1 MPVNILTNRIEY
13 PVGNSSHQGYL
24 AYDDEIAA
32 TRPGIVIVH
41 EWWGLN
47 DYMVRRAHMLAELG
61 YVALAIDMYGGG
73 QIADNPDQ
81 AGALMNGVLGDMDTG
96 TAALRAGYDLLLA
109 QPGVDPQRT
118 AAIGYCFGGAM
129 VLHMARIGL
138 PLSAVAS
145 FHGALGSFHT
155 AEPGS
160 IGAKMLVCH
169 GAADS
174 MVSMDELE
182 GFKQEMDAARADY
195 QVLLLEDAKHGFS
208 NPQADINAE
217 KYGIDLGYQQ
227 QADEQ
232 SWAAMQ
238 TLFAGVF

>member
-1 MPVNILTNRIEY
+1 MNILTNRIEY
-13 PVGNSSHQGYL
+13 AVGDALHQGYL
-24 AYDDEIAA
+24 AYDDEIAGA
-32 TRPGIVIVH
+32 RPAVIIVH

-47 DYMVRRAHMLAELG
+47 DYIVRRAHMLAELG

-73 QIADNPDQ
+73 SVAQDTDQ
-81 AGALMNGVLGDMDTG
+81 AGALMTGVLNDMETG
-96 TAALRAGYDLLLA
+96 TAALRSGYDLLLS
-109 QPGVDPQRT
+109 QPGVDPERT

-145 FHGALGSFHT
+145 FHGALGSFHS

-160 IGAKMLVCH
+160 IKPRILVCH

-174 MVSMDELE
+174 MVTMEDLE
-182 GFKQEMDAARADY
+182 GFKQEMDTAKADY
-195 QVLLLEDAKHGFS
+195 EVLLLADAKHGFT
-208 NPQADINAE
+208 NPEADVNAE

-227 QADEQ
+227 SADEK
-232 SWAAMQ
+232 SWAALQ
-238 TLFAGVF
+238 ALFSKVF

>member
-1 MPVNILTNRIEY
+1 MNILTNRIEY
-13 PVGNSSHQGYL
+13 AVGDADHEAYL
-24 AYDDEIAA
+24 AYDDEIVGD
-32 TRPGIVIVH
+32 RPGVIIVH

-47 DYMVRRAHMLAELG
+47 DYIVHRAHMLAELG

-73 QIADNPDQ
+73 QVADNPDQ
-81 AGALMNGVLGDMDTG
+81 AGSLMGGVLSDMETG
-96 TAALRAGYDLLLA
+96 TAALRAGYDLLLD
-109 QPGVDPQRT
+109 QPGVDAGRT

-155 AEPGS
+155 AAPGS
-160 IGAKMLVCH
+160 IQAKILVCH

-174 MVSMDELE
+174 MVTLDDLE
-182 GFKQEMDAARADY
+182 GFKQEMDAAQADY
-195 QVLLLEDAKHGFS
+195 EVLLLDGAKHGFS
-208 NPQADINAE
+208 NPQADVNAE

-227 QADEQ
+227 QADTD
-232 SWAAMQ
+232 SWAALQ
-238 TLFAGVF
+238 AVFARVF

>member
-1 MPVNILTNRIEY
+1 MNILTNRIEY
-13 PVGNSSHQGYL
+13 AVGDAGHEAYL
-24 AYDDEIAA
+24 AYDDEIVGD
-32 TRPGIVIVH
+32 RPGVIIVH

-47 DYMVRRAHMLAELG
+47 DYIVHRAHMLAELG

-73 QIADNPDQ
+73 QVADNPDQ
-81 AGALMNGVLGDMDTG
+81 AGSLMGGVLSDMETG
-96 TAALRAGYDLLLA
+96 TAALRAGYDLLLD
-109 QPGVDPQRT
+109 QPGVDAGRT

-155 AEPGS
+155 AAPGS
-160 IGAKMLVCH
+160 IQAKILVCH

-174 MVSMDELE
+174 MVTLDDLE
-182 GFKQEMDAARADY
+182 GFKQEMDAAQADY
-195 QVLLLEDAKHGFS
+195 EVLLLDGAKHGFS
-208 NPQADINAE
+208 NPQADVNAE

-227 QADEQ
+227 QADTD
-232 SWAAMQ
+232 SWAALQ
-238 TLFAGVF
+238 ALFARVF

>member
-1 MPVNILTNRIEY
+1 M
-13 PVGNSSHQGYL
+13 
-24 AYDDEIAA
+24 AYDDEIADP
-32 TRPGIVIVH
+32 RPGIIIVH

-47 DYMVRRAHMLAELG
+47 DYIVRRAHMLAELG

-73 QIADNPDQ
+73 AIAQDTDQ
-81 AGALMNGVLGDMDTG
+81 AGALMTGVLNDMDTG
-96 TAALRAGYDLLLA
+96 TAALKAGYELLLS
-109 QPGVDPQRT
+109 QPGVDPERT
-118 AAIGYCFGGAM
+118 AAMGYCFGGAM

-160 IGAKMLVCH
+160 IQAKILVCH

-174 MVSMDELE
+174 MVTMDDLE
-182 GFKQEMDAARADY
+182 GFKQEMETAQADY
-195 QVLLLEDAKHGFS
+195 EVLLLADAKHGFS
-208 NPQADINAE
+208 NPQADVNAE

-227 QADEQ
+227 SADEK
-232 SWAAMQ
+232 SWEALQA
-238 TLFAGVF
+238 LLNRVL

>member
-1 MPVNILTNRIEY
+1 MNILTNRIEY
-13 PVGNSSHQGYL
+13 TVGERSHQGYL
-24 AYDDEIAA
+24 AYDDEITEA
-32 TRPGIVIVH
+32 RPGVILVH

-61 YVALAIDMYGGG
+61 YVALAIDMYGEG
-73 QIADNPDQ
+73 QVADNPDR
-81 AGALMNGVLGDMDTG
+81 AGELMNGVLNDMETG
-96 TAALRAGYDLLLA
+96 TAALRAGHDLLLGQA
-109 QPGVDPQRT
+109 AVDPARC

-129 VLHMARIGL
+129 VLHMARIGM
-138 PLSAVAS
+138 PLKAVAS

-160 IGAKMLVCH
+160 IQASILVCH

-174 MVSMDELE
+174 MVSMEDLA
-182 GFKQEMDAARADY
+182 GFEQEMKQAEADCE
-195 QVLLLEDAKHGFS
+195 VLLLEGARHGFS
-208 NPQADINAE
+208 NPQADTNAE

-227 QADEQ
+227 QADAK

-238 TLFAGVF
+238 ALFERTL

>member
-1 MPVNILTNRIEY
+1 MNILTNRIEY
-13 PVGNSSHQGYL
+13 PVGDTIHQGYL
-24 AYDDEIAA
+24 AYDDEITIA
-32 TRPGIVIVH
+32 RPGIVIVH
-41 EWWGLN
+41 EWWGVN

-61 YVALAIDMYGGG
+61 YVVLAIDMFGGG
-73 QIADNPDQ
+73 QVADNPDQ

-109 QPGVDPQRT
+109 QPGVDPKRT

-145 FHGALGSFHT
+145 FHGSLGSFHS
-155 AEPGS
+155 AAPGS
-160 IGAKMLVCH
+160 IKANILVSH

-174 MVSMDELE
+174 MVSMDDLE
-182 GFKQEMDAARADY
+182 AFKQEMDAAGADY
-195 QVLLLEDAKHGFS
+195 EILLLEGAKHGFS
-208 NPQADINAE
+208 NPQADVNAE

-238 TLFAGVF
+238 ALFERVF

>member
-1 MPVNILTNRIEY
+1 MNILTNRIEY
-13 PVGNSSHQGYL
+13 PVGDTSHQGYM
-24 AYDDEIAA
+24 AYDHEIAA

-47 DYMVRRAHMLAELG
+47 DYIVRRAHMLAELG

-81 AGALMNGVLGDMDTG
+81 AGALMNGVLDDMGTG

-129 VLHMARIGL
+129 VLQMARIGL

-155 AEPGS
+155 AAPGS
-160 IGAKMLVCH
+160 IRAKMLVCH

-174 MVSMDELE
+174 MVTMDDLE
-182 GFKQEMDAARADY
+182 GFKQEMDAAQADY
-195 QVLLLEDAKHGFS
+195 QVLLLEGAKHGFS
-208 NPQADINAE
+208 NPQADVNAE

-238 TLFAGVF
+238 TLFTGVF

>member
-1 MPVNILTNRIEY
+1 MSILTNRIEY
-13 PVGNSSHQGYL
+13 AVGDASHEGYL
-24 AYDDEIAA
+24 AYDDEAA
-32 TRPGIVIVH
+32 ETRPGIVIVH

-47 DYMVRRAHMLAELG
+47 DYIVRRAHMLAELG

-73 QIADNPDQ
+73 QTAADPSQ
-81 AGALMNGVLGDMDTG
+81 AGELMTGVLNDMDSG
-96 TAALRAGYDLLLA
+96 TAALRAGYELLLD
-109 QPGVDPQRT
+109 QPAVDRERT

-129 VLHMARIGL
+129 VLHMARIGM

-155 AEPGS
+155 ADAGS
-160 IGAKMLVCH
+160 IQAKILVCH

-174 MVSMDELE
+174 MVSMADLDA
-182 GFKQEMDAARADY
+182 FKQEMDAAQADY
-195 QVLLLEDAKHGFS
+195 EVLLLDGAKHGFS
-208 NPQADINAE
+208 NPQADVNAE

-232 SWAAMQ
+232 SWNAMRA
-238 TLFAGVF
+238 LFDRVF

>member
-1 MPVNILTNRIEY
+1 MSILTNRIEY
-13 PVGNSSHQGYL
+13 AVGDASHEGYL
-24 AYDDEIAA
+24 AYDDEAA
-32 TRPGIVIVH
+32 ETRPGIVIVH

-47 DYMVRRAHMLAELG
+47 DYIVRRAHMLAELG

-73 QIADNPDQ
+73 QTAADPAQ
-81 AGALMNGVLGDMDTG
+81 AGELMSGVLNDMDSG
-96 TAALRAGYDLLLA
+96 TAALRAGYELLLD
-109 QPGVDPQRT
+109 QPAVDRERT

-129 VLHMARIGL
+129 VLHMARIGM

-155 AEPGS
+155 ADAGS
-160 IGAKMLVCH
+160 IQAKILVCH

-174 MVSMDELE
+174 MVSMADLDA
-182 GFKQEMDAARADY
+182 FKQEMDAAQADY
-195 QVLLLEDAKHGFS
+195 EVLLLDGAKHGFS
-208 NPQADINAE
+208 NPQADVNAE

-232 SWAAMQ
+232 SWNAMRA
-238 TLFAGVF
+238 LFDRVF

>member
-1 MPVNILTNRIEY
+1 MNVLTNRIEY
-13 PVGNSSHQGYL
+13 QVGDASHQGYL
-24 AYDDEIAA
+24 AYDNESADP
-32 TRPGIVIVH
+32 RPGIIIVH

-47 DYMVRRAHMLAELG
+47 DYIVRRAHMLAELG

-73 QIADNPDQ
+73 QVAESPDE
-81 AGALMNGVLGDMDTG
+81 AGGLMNGVLGDMERG
-96 TAALRAGYDLLLA
+96 TAALQAGYQLLLN
-109 QPGVDPQRT
+109 QPGVDAART

-129 VLHMARIGL
+129 VLHMARIGM

-155 AEPGS
+155 PAPGS
-160 IGAKMLVCH
+160 VKASILVCH

-174 MVSMDELE
+174 MVSMDDLE
-182 GFKQEMDAARADY
+182 AFRAEMDGAGADY
-195 QVLLLEDAKHGFS
+195 EVLLLDGAKHGFT
-208 NPQADINAE
+208 NPEADTNAE

-227 QADEQ
+227 QADAQ

-238 TLFAGVF
+238 NLFERRFQ

>member
-1 MPVNILTNRIEY
+1 MNVLTNRIEY
-13 PVGNSSHQGYL
+13 AVGDASHQGYL
-24 AYDDEIAA
+24 AYDDEISE

-61 YVALAIDMYGGG
+61 YVALAIDMYGDGSV
-73 QIADNPDQ
+73 ADNPDE
-81 AGALMNGVLGDMDTG
+81 AGSLMNGVLNDMESG
-96 TAALRAGYDLLLA
+96 TAALRAGYDLLLS
-109 QPGVDPQRT
+109 QPGVDATRT

-129 VLHMARIGL
+129 VLHMARIGM
-138 PLSAVAS
+138 PLAAVAS

-160 IGAKMLVCH
+160 VKPSILVCH

-174 MVSMDELE
+174 MVTMDDLE
-182 GFKQEMDAARADY
+182 GFKQEMEQARADY
-195 QVLLLEDAKHGFS
+195 EVLLLEDARHGFS
-208 NPQADINAE
+208 NPQADVNAE

-227 QADEQ
+227 QADAR

-238 TLFAGVF
+238 ALFDKVF